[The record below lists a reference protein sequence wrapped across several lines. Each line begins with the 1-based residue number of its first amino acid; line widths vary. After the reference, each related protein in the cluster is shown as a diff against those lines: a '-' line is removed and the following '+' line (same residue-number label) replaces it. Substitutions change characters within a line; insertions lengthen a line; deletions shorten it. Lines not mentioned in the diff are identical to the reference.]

1 MSENEILNNLSDADD
16 FNSDFDNLSDASLNN
31 QTNDDINSSII
42 FPAEDETNHRP
53 NTRPAIGAR
62 KTSPYMTRFEKAK
75 LIGTRALQISLGAPL
90 TVQVDC
96 ESDPIIL
103 AERELIAK
111 TIPFIVRRYL
121 PNGEYEDWSV
131 SELLLNN

>member
-42 FPAEDETNHRP
+42 FPAEDETNHRL